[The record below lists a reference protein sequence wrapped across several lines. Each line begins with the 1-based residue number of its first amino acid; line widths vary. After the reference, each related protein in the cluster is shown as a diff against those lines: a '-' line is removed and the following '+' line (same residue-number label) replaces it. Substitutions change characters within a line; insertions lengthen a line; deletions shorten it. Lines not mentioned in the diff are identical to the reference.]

1 MDFLSSV
8 ILPSHTKNASQSVT
22 ALDELKTPS
31 SEVAD
36 AWDVCDQPLEYQDAQ
51 FSESE
56 METQMKELEDCSIEA
71 SRVFLENLQKSFKL
85 MKLLQLTQSLN
96 PQESSYNRKIISTE
110 MKKINDT
117 VSQLKYAGKR
127 IEMIN
132 EHLEKHRFTGKDGDA
147 FLEPNMDPVLIAD
160 QAQSAHKPLL
170 IGSFDPKTQ
179 KYKPIG
185 RLPDPRANFAVASSK
200 TNLYVIGGTHNGQFL
215 NKFEYYNQK
224 KNARC
229 MGANLNHKRT
239 KPAAGFHNGALYV
252 VGGYDSI
259 YLSSVELYDLEEGT
273 WKNGPSLN
281 NCRAN
286 AAVVACYGEIF
297 VLGGFNGKS
306 NEESIE
312 KISASGNEFEIFGEM
327 EGGRSGFGA
336 CVFQGRIYIA
346 GGWSNTR
353 NTLKSVRSYDP
364 YTKTWRDEPSMK
376 NARKAFTLHATN
388 EAIYAIRGYDE
399 ESALLDQIERFDP
412 KKLKW
417 SIVPSKPHVP
427 PTSYNY
433 EKYYAEMSDNYSK

>member
-1 MDFLSSV
+1 M
-8 ILPSHTKNASQSVT
+8 
-22 ALDELKTPS
+22 
-31 SEVAD
+31 
-36 AWDVCDQPLEYQDAQ
+36 
-51 FSESE
+51 
-56 METQMKELEDCSIEA
+56 
-71 SRVFLENLQKSFKL
+71 
-85 MKLLQLTQSLN
+85 
-96 PQESSYNRKIISTE
+96 
-110 MKKINDT
+110 
-117 VSQLKYAGKR
+117 
-127 IEMIN
+127 
-132 EHLEKHRFTGKDGDA
+132 
-147 FLEPNMDPVLIAD
+147 
-160 QAQSAHKPLL
+160 
-170 IGSFDPKTQ
+170 
-179 KYKPIG
+179 
-185 RLPDPRANFAVASSK
+185 ASSK

-229 MGANLNHKRT
+229 MVSNFLSVGFEVLKILKVLQGANLNHKRT

-297 VLGGFNGKS
+297 GIKLKRKLVFDNLTISVLGGFNGKS